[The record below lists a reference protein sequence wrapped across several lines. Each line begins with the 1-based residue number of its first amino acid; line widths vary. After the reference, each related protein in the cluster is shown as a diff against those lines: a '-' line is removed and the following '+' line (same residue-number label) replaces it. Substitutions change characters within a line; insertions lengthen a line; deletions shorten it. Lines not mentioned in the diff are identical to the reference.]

1 MAGDYF
7 AYYKWIIQGHKRFL
21 EGDGGKKVVSDSAF
35 LTEGPFFVP
44 CCSGVG
50 LNELFDAEGGV
61 GVLSP

>member
-1 MAGDYF
+1 
-7 AYYKWIIQGHKRFL
+7 
-21 EGDGGKKVVSDSAF
+21 VSDSAF